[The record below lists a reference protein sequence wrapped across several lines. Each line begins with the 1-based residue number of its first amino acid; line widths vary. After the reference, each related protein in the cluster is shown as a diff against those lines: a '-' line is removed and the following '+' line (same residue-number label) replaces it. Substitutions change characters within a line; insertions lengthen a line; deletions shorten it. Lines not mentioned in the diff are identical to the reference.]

1 MVFWGFA
8 ETMFKQRSSF
18 SLQIAMC
25 AILQCDGYHR
35 LSETVKLR
43 WESVTFA
50 RGKWVAIIGDSS
62 RAELTKTGESDD
74 TYNFL
79 VFADRHWVNR
89 LFSSFHRALGKP
101 TSGRLFPDIT
111 LAKYAK
117 GMADW
122 SQSWNVGFLKLTPHL
137 IRHSGPSDDVLN
149 KLASLTAVKKR
160 GRWARDASVR
170 RYEKS
175 GRSLMQIARLPPAFV
190 AMFSDAH
197 NRIGRAKLTVSAL
210 PPPA

>member
-18 SLQIAMC
+18 CLQIAMC

-74 TYNFL
+74 TVIF
-79 VFADRHWVNR
+79 
-89 LFSSFHRALGKP
+89 
-101 TSGRLFPDIT
+101 
-111 LAKYAK
+111 
-117 GMADW
+117 
-122 SQSWNVGFLKLTPHL
+122 GFC
-137 IRHSGPSDDVLN
+137 
-149 KLASLTAVKKR
+149 
-160 GRWARDASVR
+160 
-170 RYEKS
+170 
-175 GRSLMQIARLPPAFV
+175 
-190 AMFSDAH
+190 
-197 NRIGRAKLTVSAL
+197 
-210 PPPA
+210 